1 MKSLLRREDKPRLR
15 LTPPRLAVVAFF
27 FLNGVMT
34 ASLSARLPGIQLKLA
49 LPAGQLGL
57 ALLGCTVGSLLAMNA
72 AGRGA
77 RYIDN
82 GLITTLAALVMAGSL
97 PLMAWAPTLP
107 LLVLALILF
116 GAGSGAMDVGMNLLG
131 VEVERA
137 HGRPIMNSFHAC
149 FSVGSLVGALLGSM
163 LAALRVDPE
172 AHFLAIALA
181 TGVGIVGSA
190 RFLPSMAPVRGV
202 SKKRALRLSPT
213 LIGLGMMAFCA
224 LLSVGALFDWSAV
237 YLTGTLHA
245 DAGLAAA
252 GFATFLVCMTL
263 GRMAGDALT
272 TRLGAAM
279 LARGACLLASGGL
292 ALALLSTWTPTAF
305 LGLALVGVGLSVPL
319 PLVMSAAG
327 RLSEP
332 QSGDTLTAVTTWG
345 YAGLLA
351 GPTII
356 GFTADRLGLR
366 LALALVAALCLLASL
381 CAPALRP
388 PNPYVRGLPPLLSQD
403 TP

>member
-1 MKSLLRREDKPRLR
+1 MKYLSRREDRPRL
-15 LTPPRLAVVAFF
+15 LTVRLAVVAFF

-34 ASLSARLPGIQLKLA
+34 ASLSARLPGIQMKLA

-57 ALLGCTVGSLLAMNA
+57 ALLGCTVGSLIAMNA
-72 AGRGA
+72 AGRGT
-77 RYIDN
+77 RYIDSRI
-82 GLITTLAALVMAGSL
+82 ITTLAALLMAGSL

-149 FSVGSLVGALLGSM
+149 FSVGSLVGALLSSM
-163 LAALRVDPE
+163 LAALRVDPGT
-172 AHFLAIALA
+172 HFLAIALV
-181 TGVGIVGSA
+181 TGVGFVGGA
-190 RFLPSMAPVRGV
+190 RFLPSMTPVRGA
-202 SKKRALRLSPT
+202 SKKRSLRLSPT
-213 LIGLGMMAFCA
+213 LIGMGTIAFCA
-224 LLSVGALFDWSAV
+224 LLSVGALFDWSAI

-252 GFATFLVCMTL
+252 GFATFLVCMAM

-272 TRLGAAM
+272 TRIGAVA
-279 LARGACLLASGGL
+279 LARSACLLAAGGL
-292 ALALLSTWTPTAF
+292 ALALLSTWTPAAF
-305 LGLALVGVGLSVPL
+305 PGLALVGVGLSVPL

-327 RLSEP
+327 RISAAR
-332 QSGDTLTAVTTWG
+332 SGDTLTAVTTWG

-356 GFTADRLGLR
+356 GFIADHLGLR
-366 LALALVAALCLLASL
+366 LALALVVMLCLLASL

-388 PNPYVRGLPPLLSQD
+388 QRPHESQE